1 MNRDEQD
8 GYVMDA
14 HGRIMALDVGARR
27 IGIAISDGLGITAQG
42 LRTLERRNRPTDLET
57 LRTLAAEHGV
67 GRWLLGLPRHLS
79 GDEGRQA
86 VKVRAWGEA
95 LAAHTRLPVTYWDE
109 RLTTVEAGRVLTAA
123 GSSLG
128 QRKRAIDRLSAVIL
142 LQSFLEASR
151 PVPGNNDSEPPLPD
165 WG

>member
-1 MNRDEQD
+1 
-8 GYVMDA
+8 MDA
-14 HGRIMALDVGARR
+14 RNCIMALDVGARR
-27 IGIAISDGLGITAQG
+27 IGIAVSDGLGITAQG
-42 LRTLERRNRPTDLET
+42 LRTLERRNRPTDLEA
-57 LRTLAAEHGV
+57 LRILAAEHGV

-86 VKVRAWGEA
+86 EKVRAWGEA

-128 QRKRAIDRLSAVIL
+128 QRKKAIDRLSAVIL

-151 PVPGNNDSEPPLPD
+151 PVPGNNDSEPSLPD
-165 WG
+165 QG